1 MGYLPIEEIMQKAI
15 TRIMDELNVNPAH
28 QSTDPNISIA
38 YECSDLLG
46 QIDSIPESL
55 KEAIKRAKYLDFV
68 DKKMVA
74 GSRLWEFNKQQI
86 ESFLAKVDNESIP
99 WIYDVADGKRRINIT
114 LRLWSGCFDAV
125 KFLRKTYARSRGD
138 WGVNEEAIT
147 SDMRAKAFKESI
159 NPKASSDPIY
169 YTGVEAAPIL
179 KRLRNEPIFT
189 DGIPLDSP
197 VMNHLNV

>member
-68 DKKMVA
+68 DKKMIA
-74 GSRLWEFNKQQI
+74 GSRLWEFNNEQQI
-86 ESFLAKVDNESIP
+86 ELFLANMHEKVSHGFMI
-99 WIYDVADGKRRINIT
+99 
-114 LRLWSGCFDAV
+114 LLM
-125 KFLRKTYARSRGD
+125 
-138 WGVNEEAIT
+138 VN
-147 SDMRAKAFKESI
+147 KE
-159 NPKASSDPIY
+159 
-169 YTGVEAAPIL
+169 
-179 KRLRNEPIFT
+179 
-189 DGIPLDSP
+189 
-197 VMNHLNV
+197 